1 MNNENTT
8 TAVAVEAVEAIE
20 VGAVKEVS
28 KLTPIGSFKDIAMPL
43 AARAIPV
50 IPIPSRQK
58 GANLKGWQNLAT
70 TDSKQIEKWN
80 AEDSQQ
86 NVGAVAKLDGFWMLD
101 CDVPDLPQTIEKETG
116 EVFPRTFSVKSSK
129 GLHFYFKHT
138 FTSRSLKKTIQLK
151 DEQGNVLC
159 DVKVHNGYVVGPGS
173 IHPTG
178 ARYEVVNDA
187 EITDAPNWLV
197 SWIKAQHE
205 HAEADEKH
213 QHESIEGQVKEGG
226 RNTFLFEQA
235 CRLRASG
242 LSQSNGLI
250 ALRTVNDDKCAPPLE
265 ETELCKIVGSAYSY
279 EPTNNALHELI
290 EKPDLPSNTD
300 LGNARRLVLAE
311 GKDIHYS
318 YCSKKWFVWDGRK
331 WAADEAGEI
340 HRRAKRTVRAMLQEA
355 ATLEDDQ
362 KRNILV
368 AHEQR
373 SESEGRLNAMISL
386 ARSEPGVSVRPAD
399 CDSDPM
405 ILNCLNGTI
414 DLKTGTLREHCRH
427 DLASKIAP
435 VESDPSAVCPTW
447 LKFLDT
453 ITGHSMEL
461 NLYLQRCAG
470 YSLTG
475 DTNEHALVLLY
486 GTGANGKSTFLEV
499 LRFVLG
505 DYAQSADFQSLMVS
519 QGQSVRN
526 DLAKLNGAR
535 FVTATE
541 SEDGK
546 RMAENVVKQLTGGD
560 TITTRF
566 LYQDYFEF
574 EPQFKLWLGTNHKPV
589 IRGQDVGIWRRIRL
603 IPFTVSIP
611 LDEQDHD
618 LKRKLKLE
626 APGILNWAIEGLAQ
640 WRTNGLQEP
649 AVVKD
654 ATKEYR
660 ADQDVIG
667 HFLDARCIEE
677 VGVKS
682 SARSLYTAYKEWA
695 QESNEWTMSERRF
708 STVLTERGLKKVRH
722 GAGIMWEGIA
732 ILGCEPPPSG
742 NY

>member
-1 MNNENTT
+1 MNNEN
-8 TAVAVEAVEAIE
+8 AIAVEA
-20 VGAVKEVS
+20 GAVKEVS
-28 KLTPIGSFKDIAMPL
+28 KLIPVSSFKDIAMPL
-43 AARAIPV
+43 VARGIPV

-80 AEDSQQ
+80 AEDSQY

-116 EVFPRTFSVKSSK
+116 EVFPQTFSVKSSK

-197 SWIKAQHE
+197 SWIKEQHE

-226 RNTFLFEQA
+226 RNAFLFEQA
-235 CRLRASG
+235 CKLRTSS
-242 LSQSNGLI
+242 LSQSNALI
-250 ALRTVNDDKCAPPLE
+250 ALRAINDDKCAPPLE
-265 ETELCKIVGSAYSY
+265 EPELCKIVESAYSY

-290 EKPDLPSNTD
+290 KKPDLPSNTD
-300 LGNARRLVLAE
+300 LGNARRLVLGE
-311 GKDIHYS
+311 GKDIHYC

-331 WAADEAGEI
+331 WAEDDAGEI

-373 SESEGRLNAMISL
+373 SESEGRLNAMVSL
-386 ARSEPGVSVRPAD
+386 ARSEPGVPVRPAD
-399 CDSDPM
+399 FDSDPM
-405 ILNCLNGTI
+405 VFNCLNGTI
-414 DLKTGTLREHCRH
+414 DLKTGTLREHCRD

-435 VESDPSAVCPTW
+435 VESDPNAVCPTW
-447 LKFLDT
+447 LKFLGR
-453 ITGHSMEL
+453 ITNHSMEL
-461 NLYLQRCAG
+461 SMYLQRCAG

-475 DTNEHALVLLY
+475 DTNEHALFLLY

-589 IRGQDVGIWRRIRL
+589 IRGQDAGIWRRIRL

-611 LDEQDHD
+611 LDQQDHD

-640 WRTNGLQEP
+640 WRANGLQDP

-667 HFLDARCIEE
+667 HFLDTRCIKE

-682 SARSLYTAYKEWA
+682 SARSLYTAYKEWT
-695 QESNEWTMSERRF
+695 QETNEWTMPERRF
-708 STVLTERGLKKVRH
+708 STALTEWGLTRVRH
-722 GAGIMWEGIA
+722 AGGIMWEGIA

>member
-8 TAVAVEAVEAIE
+8 AVETQIDVTP
-20 VGAVKEVS
+20 VSNFKE
-28 KLTPIGSFKDIAMPL
+28 IAMPL
-43 AARAIPV
+43 VARGIPV
-50 IPIPSRQK
+50 IPIPPRQK
-58 GANLKGWQNLAT
+58 GASLKGWQNLAT
-70 TDSKQIEKWN
+70 TELEQIEKWN
-80 AEDSQQ
+80 DENPQYNAG
-86 NVGAVAKLDGFWMLD
+86 VVAKLNGFWMLD

-116 EVFPRTFSVKSSK
+116 KVFPKTFSVRSNK

-138 FTSRSLKKTIQLK
+138 GASQSLKKNIQLK

-178 ARYEVVNDA
+178 TRYEVVNDT
-187 EITDAPNWLV
+187 EIIDAPDWLV
-197 SWIKAQHE
+197 TWIKEQHQ
-205 HAEADEKH
+205 HAEADAQ
-213 QHESIEGQVKEGG
+213 QHGTSEGKIQEGG
-226 RNTFLFEQA
+226 RDNFLFKQA
-235 CRLRASG
+235 CKLRAAG
-242 LSQSNGLI
+242 LSKSD
-250 ALRTVNDDKCAPPLE
+250 ALTALLSINESTCEPPMENSVVQL
-265 ETELCKIVGSAYSY
+265 KIESAYNY

-290 EKPDLPSNTD
+290 EKPDLPSHTD
-300 LGNARRLVLAE
+300 LGNAKRFVLAE
-311 GKDIHYS
+311 GKDIHYCYS
-318 YCSKKWFVWDGRK
+318 SKKWFVWDGRK
-331 WAADEAGEI
+331 WAEDDTGEI
-340 HRRAKRTVRAMLQEA
+340 HRRAKRTARAMLQEA

-386 ARSEPGVSVRPAD
+386 ARSEPGVPVRPTEF
-399 CDSDPM
+399 DSDPM
-405 ILNCLNGTI
+405 IFNCLNGTI
-414 DLKTGTLREHCRH
+414 DLKTGTLRKHCRD

-435 VESDPSAVCPTW
+435 VEFDPNAVCPTW
-447 LKFLDT
+447 LTFLDT

-461 NLYLQRCAG
+461 SMFLQRCAG

-475 DTNEHALVLLY
+475 ETNEHALFILY
-486 GTGANGKSTFLEV
+486 GTGANGKSTFLEA

-560 TITTRF
+560 TITTRH
-566 LYQDYFEF
+566 LYQDYFDF

-589 IRGQDVGIWRRIRL
+589 IRGQDDGIWRRIRF
-603 IPFTVSIP
+603 IRFTVSIP
-611 LDEQDHD
+611 PAQQDRE

-626 APGILNWAIEGLAQ
+626 ARGLLNWALEGLAQ
-640 WRTNGLQEP
+640 WREQGLKPP
-649 AVVKD
+649 AMVEE
-654 ATKEYR
+654 ATKEYQ

-667 HFLDARCIEE
+667 HFLDARCVEQ
-677 VGVKS
+677 VGLES
-682 SARSLYTAYKEWA
+682 SARDLYQAYKQWAEQTGEWVM
-695 QESNEWTMSERRF
+695 NERRL
-708 STVLTERGLKKVRH
+708 SNALADRGFKKVRQC
-722 GAGIMWEGIA
+722 AGMLWKGIA
-732 ILGCEPPPSG
+732 LLPSEQGSEPPSG
-742 NY
+742 DY